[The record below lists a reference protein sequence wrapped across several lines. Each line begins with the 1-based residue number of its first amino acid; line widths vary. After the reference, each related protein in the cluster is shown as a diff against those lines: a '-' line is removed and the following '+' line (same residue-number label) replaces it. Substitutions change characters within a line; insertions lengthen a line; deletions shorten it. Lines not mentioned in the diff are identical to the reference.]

1 MQDDVQPISFCKE
14 IERCD
19 NGNLKN
25 VKFNLVAASAERASK
40 SERGASACIMIFVVG
55 IKFV

>member
-1 MQDDVQPISFCKE
+1 MVSIQAPSRSVHRGIRTASNGPTQCSSRQPISFCKE

-25 VKFNLVAASAERASK
+25 VKFNLEPELA
-40 SERGASACIMIFVVG
+40 
-55 IKFV
+55 

>member
-1 MQDDVQPISFCKE
+1 MAAAPVSLHNNYLGSTYMYVLTTKLRVQDDVQPISFCKE

-25 VKFNLVAASAERASK
+25 VKFNLL
-40 SERGASACIMIFVVG
+40 
-55 IKFV
+55 